1 MHTPNCGNNRIRI
14 NLPAV
19 VMLFMAAFGPLAGCA
34 HLLASTTENLADG
47 IANAI
52 LNQND
57 PETVRQGAPAYLL
70 MIDGLIANNPRNE
83 KLLRSGANLYASY
96 AAIFVDDP
104 ARARRMT
111 DRAWKYGKQALCNG
125 RPAACG
131 MDLLQLEA
139 FAAGLKQM
147 DKSIVPTL
155 YTYGVTWAGWIES
168 HQDNWNAVANV
179 PKVEAVME
187 KIVALDEEYEQGGAH
202 LYLGV
207 LSTLLPPALGG
218 RPKQALAHFDQA
230 LELSHGR
237 NLMVKVVIA
246 ERYARPLFERE
257 MHDRLLGEVLAGSV
271 EQPGFTLMNV
281 LAKERAR
288 SLLDSANEYF

>member
-1 MHTPNCGNNRIRI
+1 MHSTNRDNNRIKI
-14 NLPAV
+14 NFPVA
-19 VMLFMAAFGPLAGCA
+19 VMLAMIAIGPLAGCA

-104 ARARRMT
+104 ARAQRMT
-111 DRAWKYGKQALCNG
+111 ERAWKYGKQALCSG

-139 FAAGLKQM
+139 FATGLTQM
-147 DKSIVPTL
+147 NKSNVPTL

-168 HQDNWNAVANV
+168 HQDDWNAVANV
-179 PKVEAVME
+179 PKVGAVME
-187 KIVALDEEYEQGGAH
+187 KVVALDEEYEQGGAH

-218 RPKQALAHFDQA
+218 RPKQALAHFDRA

-257 MHDRLLGEVLAGSV
+257 MHDRLLGEVLAGAA

>member
-1 MHTPNCGNNRIRI
+1 MHTSNCDNDRAKIDLRV
-14 NLPAV
+14 AV
-19 VMLFMAAFGPLAGCA
+19 LLLMAAFGPLAGCA

-104 ARARRMT
+104 ARAQRMT
-111 DRAWKYGKQALCNG
+111 DRAWKYGKQALCSG
-125 RPAACG
+125 KPAACSI
-131 MDLLQLEA
+131 DLLQLEA
-139 FAAGLKQM
+139 FTASLKQM
-147 DKSIVPTL
+147 DKSTVPTL

-168 HQDNWNAVANV
+168 HQDDWNAVADV
-179 PKVEAVME
+179 PKVELIME
-187 KIVALDEEYEQGGAH
+187 RVVALDDEYEQGGAH

-218 RPKQALAHFDQA
+218 QPKQALAHFNRA
-230 LELSHGR
+230 LELSQGR

-246 ERYARPLFERE
+246 ERYARPLFERK
-257 MHDRLLGEVLAGSV
+257 MHDQLLREVLAGPA
-271 EQPGFTLMNV
+271 EQEGFTLMNV
-281 LAKERAR
+281 LAKEMAR

>member
-1 MHTPNCGNNRIRI
+1 MKS
-14 NLPAV
+14 NLPVAL
-19 VMLFMAAFGPLAGCA
+19 MLLMAAFGPLAGCA
-34 HLLASTTENLADG
+34 HFFASTTENLADG

-104 ARARRMT
+104 ARAQRMT
-111 DRAWKYGKQALCNG
+111 DRAWKYGKQALCKR

-131 MDLLQLEA
+131 LDLLPLEA
-139 FAAGLKQM
+139 FAASLDPM
-147 DKSIVPTL
+147 DKSVVPTL

-168 HQDNWNAVANV
+168 HQDDWNAVANV

-187 KIVALDEEYEQGGAH
+187 KVVALDEGYEQGGAH

-218 RPKQALAHFDQA
+218 QPKQALAHFEQA

-246 ERYARPLFERE
+246 ERYARPLFERK
-257 MHDRLLGEVLAGSV
+257 MHDQLLREVLAGST
-271 EQPGFTLMNV
+271 EQQGFTLMNV

-288 SLLDSANEYF
+288 ELLDSANEYF